1 MIILVQ
7 ASYFIYELAVQ
18 LGSIMTS
25 TTLTLIS
32 SNFFNL
38 TLDSI
43 INIGLEMLLGVFY
56 VLTLFITC
64 LILIIR
70 YAIVA
75 IGVALFPLGIF
86 FYFVQPLK
94 PYGVLLLHFLGVAVF
109 VTFLDG
115 ILLVGFSRLIEI
127 SLFANTKI
135 LVMISAFSLINAVMF
150 FLMFF
155 SILKAAFSMGTK
167 IAALVAKVAV

>member
-1 MIILVQ
+1 M
-7 ASYFIYELAVQ
+7 
-18 LGSIMTS
+18 
-25 TTLTLIS
+25 
-32 SNFFNL
+32 
-38 TLDSI
+38 
-43 INIGLEMLLGVFY
+43 
-56 VLTLFITC
+56 
-64 LILIIR
+64 
-70 YAIVA
+70 
-75 IGVALFPLGIF
+75 
-86 FYFVQPLK
+86 QPLK